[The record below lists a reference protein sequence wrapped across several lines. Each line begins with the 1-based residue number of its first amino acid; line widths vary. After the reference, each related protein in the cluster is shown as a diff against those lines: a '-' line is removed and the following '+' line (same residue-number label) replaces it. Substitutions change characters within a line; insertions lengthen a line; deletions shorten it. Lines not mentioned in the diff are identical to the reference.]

1 MYRLV
6 FFCPFGVKQGCILN
20 PALFSL
26 FRNEIAIGMETWLSE
41 LFLLLFADDLA
52 PLSSTALG
60 LQNQLNYLNSMR
72 KEHSLSINTKKCEV
86 LVFSGLLLL
95 FLQVG

>member
-1 MYRLV
+1 M
-6 FFCPFGVKQGCILN
+6 
-20 PALFSL
+20 ASTS
-26 FRNEIAIGMETWLSE
+26 TWLSE

-72 KEHSLSINTKKCEV
+72 KEHSLSINTEKCEV
-86 LVFSGLLLL
+86 LVFRWVIIIISPGGLAL
-95 FLQVG
+95 FTQVDTCYLPKCIIIYPDSSKHWP